1 MANKSSFFLLLLVLS
16 LLAGIASPALEAAQ
30 PPWRAWWGQTTLR
43 KGTHTLQSQ
52 VPTSIG
58 ETHSALLT
66 SSASYGDHVFAY
78 KTTTQA
84 QLRMGSVP
92 NVWEVSWSMFRFT
105 DLEHYYWFIVKP
117 NGWELGKK
125 HGSDTQIF
133 LATGDSPRMAV
144 GSTYQVRVVAQG
156 GRIRVSVDG
165 SPVVDYRDPSPLL
178 RGSVGLYEE
187 DARVTFSN
195 VSVTPL

>member
-1 MANKSSFFLLLLVLS
+1 MANKSSFILLLLIVS
-16 LLAGIASPALEAAQ
+16 VLAGTASPALEAAQ
-30 PPWRAWWGQTTLR
+30 PPWRTWWGQATLR
-43 KGTHTLQSQ
+43 KGTHTLQSEA
-52 VPTSIG
+52 PASLA

-66 SSASYGDHVFAY
+66 SSATYGDQVFSY
-78 KTTTQA
+78 TTTTQA
-84 QLRMGSVP
+84 QLRTGNVP

-144 GSTYQVRVVAQG
+144 GATYQVRVQAQG
-156 GRIRVSVDG
+156 GRIRVAVNG
-165 SPVVDYRDPSPLL
+165 SPVVDYTDPRPLL

-195 VSVTPL
+195 VSVTTL